1 MTVRFAKE
9 ALPLEQTPVDN
20 LFLLEY
26 MPAAD
31 GTQLRVYLYGL
42 MLCRYPAF
50 SASPMHE
57 ALGLTEQ
64 EVLDACAYWQREGLM
79 RILSADPLEVEY
91 TAPSERPR
99 EPILLPGKYGELV
112 QAAQQMFAPRTLR
125 AQELRYLYDWVEVY
139 NLTEE
144 AVLELLSHC
153 LSQKGVRVHVNYI
166 DTVARAWASE
176 GVSTLADAKEYAA
189 AYEEKTGGAA
199 AILKRWN
206 KSRRPTRDELELY
219 EKWTK
224 GWGFTQEAV
233 LAACPAVTKAE
244 RPSFQYLNGVLERL
258 FREGTLTADA
268 IAALFAAEDADS
280 VLARD
285 VFTAMGMGRAARPLE
300 RAQLA
305 GYIAEGMEKD
315 ALLLAANKAQGKE
328 LPYAYL
334 RTLIKELLDG
344 GAKTAQQVQTLLDA
358 REEKP
363 SPGKRVKDSMDYPQ
377 KKYSDEEIAHIFV
390 NLDEEA

>member
-1 MTVRFAKE
+1 MPFRFAKE

-50 SASPMHE
+50 SAVPMHE
-57 ALGLTEQ
+57 ALGLSEQ

-99 EPILLPGKYGELV
+99 DPILVPGKYGELV
-112 QAAQQMFAPRTLR
+112 QAAQQLFAPRTLR

-139 NLTEE
+139 GLTEE
-144 AVLELLSHC
+144 AVLELISHC
-153 LSQKGVRVHVNYI
+153 LSQKGARVHVNYM

-176 GVSTLADAKEYAA
+176 GVRTLEDAKEYAA
-189 AYEEKTGGAA
+189 AYEEKAGGAA

-206 KSRRPTRDELELY
+206 KSRRPTRDEQELY

-224 GWGFTQEAV
+224 GWGFSAEAV
-233 LAACPAVTKAE
+233 LAACPALTKAE

-258 FREGTLTADA
+258 HREGMVTAEA
-268 IAALFAAEDADS
+268 ITALFEAEDADA
-280 VLARD
+280 VLARE
-285 VFTAMGMGRAARPLE
+285 VFTTLGMGRAARPLE
-300 RAQLA
+300 RAQ
-305 GYIAEGMEKD
+305 IATYVLEGAPKD
-315 ALLLAANKAQGKE
+315 VLLLVADRAQGKE
-328 LPYAYL
+328 RPYAYL
-334 RTLIKELLDG
+334 RTLLKELMDN
-344 GAKTAQQVQTLLDA
+344 GALTMEQAQAYLAA
-358 REEKP
+358 REDRPREKR
-363 SPGKRVKDSMDYPQ
+363 KKDAMDYPQ
-377 KKYSDEEIAHIFV
+377 KVYSDEEIAHIFV

>member
-50 SASPMHE
+50 SAVPMHE

-99 EPILLPGKYGELV
+99 EPILVPGKYGELV
-112 QAAQQMFAPRTLR
+112 QAVQQLFAPRTLR

-153 LSQKGVRVHVNYI
+153 LSQKGARVHVNYI

-176 GVSTLADAKEYAA
+176 GVRTLEDAKEYAA
-189 AYEEKTGGAA
+189 AYALKTGGAA
-199 AILKRWN
+199 SILKRWN
-206 KSRRPTRDELELY
+206 KSRRPTQDELELY

-244 RPSFQYLNGVLERL
+244 RPSFKYLDGVLERL
-258 FREGTLTADA
+258 YREGTLTADA
-268 IAALFAAEDADS
+268 IAVLFAAEDADS
-280 VLARD
+280 MLARE
-285 VFTAMGMGRAARPLE
+285 VFSAMGMGRAARPLE

-305 GYIAEGMEKD
+305 GYVTEGMEKD
-315 ALLLAANKAQGKE
+315 ALLLAAKHAQGKE
-328 LPYAYL
+328 RPYAYL
-334 RTLIKELLDG
+334 RTLVKELLDG
-344 GAKTAQQVQTLLDA
+344 GAKTAEQAQTMLDA

-363 SPGKRVKDSMDYPQ
+363 SSGKRVKDSMDYPQ

>member
-50 SASPMHE
+50 SAAPMHE
-57 ALGLTEQ
+57 ALGLSEQ

-99 EPILLPGKYGELV
+99 EPILVPGKYGELV
-112 QAAQQMFAPRTLR
+112 QAAQQLFAPRTLR

-139 NLTEE
+139 GLTEE

-153 LSQKGVRVHVNYI
+153 LSQKGARVHVNYI
-166 DTVARAWASE
+166 DTVARAWAAE
-176 GVSTLADAKEYAA
+176 GVRTLEDAKEYAA

-258 FREGTLTADA
+258 YREGTITAEA
-268 IAALFAAEDADS
+268 ITALFTAEDADA
-280 VLARD
+280 VLARE
-285 VFTAMGMGRAARPLE
+285 VFAAMGMGRAARPLE

-305 GYIAEGMEKD
+305 NYIVEGMEKD
-315 ALLLAANKAQGKE
+315 VLILGAQHAQGKE
-328 LPYAYL
+328 RPYAYL
-334 RTLIKELLDG
+334 RTLLKEFQEG
-344 GAKTAQQVQTLLDA
+344 GAKTVEQAQALLNA

-363 SPGKRVKDSMDYPQ
+363 ASTKRVKESMDYPQ
-377 KKYSDEEIAHIFV
+377 KKYTDEEIAHIFV

>member
-1 MTVRFAKE
+1 MPFRFAKE

-50 SASPMHE
+50 SAVPMHE
-57 ALGLTEQ
+57 ALGLSEQ

-99 EPILLPGKYGELV
+99 EPILVPGKYGELV
-112 QAAQQMFAPRTLR
+112 QAAQQLFAPRTLR

-139 NLTEE
+139 GLTEE
-144 AVLELLSHC
+144 AVLELVSHC
-153 LSQKGVRVHVNYI
+153 LSQKGARVHVNYM

-176 GVSTLADAKEYAA
+176 GVRTLEDAKEYAA
-189 AYEEKTGGAA
+189 AYEEKASGAA

-206 KSRRPTRDELELY
+206 KSRRPTRDEQELY

-224 GWGFTQEAV
+224 GWGFSPDAV
-233 LAACPAVTKAE
+233 LAACPALTKAE

-258 FREGTLTADA
+258 HREGTVTAEA
-268 IAALFAAEDADS
+268 ITALFEAEDADA
-280 VLARD
+280 VLARE
-285 VFTAMGMGRAARPLE
+285 VFTALGMGRAARPLE
-300 RAQLA
+300 RAQ
-305 GYIAEGMEKD
+305 IATYVLEGAPKD
-315 ALLLAANKAQGKE
+315 VLLLVADRAQGKE
-328 LPYAYL
+328 RPYAYL
-334 RTLIKELLDG
+334 RTLLKELQDN
-344 GAKTAQQVQTLLDA
+344 GALTMEQAQAYLAA
-358 REEKP
+358 REDRPREKR
-363 SPGKRVKDSMDYPQ
+363 KKDAMDYPQ
-377 KKYSDEEIAHIFV
+377 KVYSDEEIAHIFV